1 MEERVAD
8 SHDRK
13 RMRRRDSHG
22 PARFIT
28 FSCEHR
34 LPLLGRPAIR
44 DVFVAALAET
54 HSRFSLGLFAW
65 VVMPE
70 HVHLLLRA
78 DSESTIDALRFLKMS
93 VAQRIISRWRR
104 LEAPILERL
113 ARPDGSFRFWLK
125 GGGFD
130 RNVRDRP
137 ELSRTIAYIHQNP
150 VERGLVLRASEWR
163 WSSVAWWRGEESTI
177 RCEYPGPDW
186 ALWRGFE
193 SAR

>member
-1 MEERVAD
+1 
-8 SHDRK
+8 
-13 RMRRRDSHG
+13 MRRRDCHG

-44 DVFVAALAET
+44 DVFVASLAEAQ
-54 HSRFSLGLFAW
+54 SRFSLRVFAW

-78 DSESTIDALRFLKMS
+78 DPESMIDALRFLKMS
-93 VAQRIISRWRR
+93 VAQRVISRWRR
-104 LEAPILERL
+104 LEAPILGRL
-113 ARPDGSFRFWLK
+113 ARPDGSLRFWLK

-130 RNVRDRP
+130 RNVRDRH

-150 VERGLVLRASEWR
+150 VERELVLRASEWR
-163 WSSVAWWRGEESTI
+163 WSSVAWWRGEESPI
-177 RCEYPGPDW
+177 KCEYPAQGW
-186 ALWRGFE
+186 ESWRGFE
-193 SAR
+193 PVT